1 MNNNLNNINIQKM
14 DSMFTIKLG
23 EYNIFEN
30 MGQMYVTLM
39 ANFRIKC
46 LFPHLNFE
54 LFHFVLPILE
64 IYFL

>member
-39 ANFRIKC
+39 VNF
-46 LFPHLNFE
+46 
-54 LFHFVLPILE
+54 
-64 IYFL
+64 